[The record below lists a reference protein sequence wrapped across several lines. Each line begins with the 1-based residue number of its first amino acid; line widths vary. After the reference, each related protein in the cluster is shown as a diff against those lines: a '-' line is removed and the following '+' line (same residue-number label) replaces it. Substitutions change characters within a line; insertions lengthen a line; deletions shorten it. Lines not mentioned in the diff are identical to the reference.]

1 VELVEERKDLD
12 YCYVFFLKY
21 GFDWGSC
28 WVEVGG
34 KKIVTGR
41 MRGQRE
47 DVSESECVAV
57 IVMRTWRWD
66 LEVGKLLWVIGRC
79 K

>member
-1 VELVEERKDLD
+1 
-12 YCYVFFLKY
+12 
-21 GFDWGSC
+21 
-28 WVEVGG
+28 VEVGG

-47 DVSESECVAV
+47 DIGESECVAV